1 MAQIRTRFAFAAS
14 LAFASAVVAL
24 GACTGAGASTGA
36 APADRRQGTIT
47 VYHLTVD
54 GETRTYRVYDPSAAP
69 RMGAP
74 VVLALHGLYGS
85 GAQFERSS
93 GWDQTAAR
101 AGVIVAYPDSYT
113 QGWRFSPGEVA
124 DVDFLTRVIADITRR
139 YHADRRRVYVSGHS
153 SGAFMSYRMACDRAA
168 MIAAIGPDAGAPAS
182 DCSAP
187 PARPLSVI
195 SIAGTADT
203 VVPYGG
209 GVPHVP
215 GRPTTVSLP
224 SAHQVIARWVR
235 WDGCNPQQQMHTSG
249 SVTTEIWTGCRAHT
263 ETRLLSLAGWPHTYP
278 TSADGAPIDG
288 SSTIWAFLRTYRLP
302 A

>member
-1 MAQIRTRFAFAAS
+1 MAEIRTRS
-14 LAFASAVVAL
+14 VLAGALVGACAVVTLAACAAA
-24 GACTGAGASTGA
+24 GAGTGPAHTGAG
-36 APADRRQGTIT
+36 PGT
-47 VYHLTVD
+47 VSVFHSTVD
-54 GETRTYRVYDPSAAP
+54 GEHRTYRVYVPPAAP
-69 RMGAP
+69 RVGAP

-93 GWDQTAAR
+93 GWNQTAAR

-113 QGWRFSPGEVA
+113 QGWRYSPTEVA
-124 DVDFLTRVIADITRR
+124 DVDFLTRVITDVTRR
-139 YHADRRRVYVSGHS
+139 YHADPRRVYLSGHS

-195 SIAGTADT
+195 SIHGTADT
-203 VVPYGG
+203 VVPYNG

-215 GRPTTVSLP
+215 GRPTTTSLP
-224 SAHQVIARWVR
+224 SAHQVIARWVH
-235 WDGCNPQQQMHTSG
+235 WDGCNPRQQTRTSG
-249 SVTTEIWTGCRAHT
+249 AVTTEIWTGCRAHT
-263 ETRLLSLAGWPHTYP
+263 QVRLLSLAGWPHTFP

-288 SSTIWAFLRTYRLP
+288 SSVIWAFLRTYRLP